1 MRTLPYDQHSRARLT
16 GVTAT
21 IAVHLVLIGGWM
33 LARELEPDLPGA
45 PAKTIQWIDVK
56 PPTVR
61 PVKAA
66 VTAAA
71 RPVPAAPPRTQPP
84 PLRMAP
90 PPAVA
95 TQAPVSAPVAA
106 EAPPARSADDIL
118 QQARRDL
125 GQIDKDLKK
134 EFPLRGIRAPI
145 DSAHKRL
152 VRGIEQASTKPSAAA
167 RITGLIDPGGQ
178 GRKRYRV
185 ETGLGTYCMT
195 YDGPHTL
202 NGRDQGTQPGAPK
215 MTNCPPHE
223 EPEKPQEW

>member
-1 MRTLPYDQHSRARLT
+1 MRTLPYDQHARTRLT
-16 GVTAT
+16 GAAAA
-21 IAVHLVLIGGWM
+21 IAVHFALICGWM
-33 LARELEPDLPGA
+33 LARELEQDLPGE
-45 PAKTIQWIDVK
+45 PAETIQWIDVK
-56 PPTVR
+56 PPAVR

-66 VTAAA
+66 S
-71 RPVPAAPPRTQPP
+71 RPAPAAPRRALPP
-84 PLRMAP
+84 PSPLRAAP
-90 PPAVA
+90 PPAVVA
-95 TQAPVSAPVAA
+95 QALVSTPIVP

-125 GQIDKDLKK
+125 GRIDKDLKK

-152 VRGIEQASTKPSAAA
+152 VRGIEQASTRPSAAA